1 MNHKN
6 PIHLVRLHVQVTG
19 RVQGVGFR
27 AFVLEAAKQADL
39 TGWVRNLG
47 YDQVETMVE
56 GTRNKLEW
64 FAEQMKAGPTGG
76 RVDQAKIDWESGT
89 GEFSGFVVRSSR

>member
-1 MNHKN
+1 
-6 PIHLVRLHVQVTG
+6 
-19 RVQGVGFR
+19 
-27 AFVLEAAKQADL
+27 
-39 TGWVRNLG
+39 
-47 YDQVETMVE
+47 MVE